1 MKKGQKMCGDGGIK
15 FFCVANELGCIR
27 SKRGWKLRGVKKCK
41 DCVNKRSFSKLSKEQ
56 KKKVK
61 KDGKIM
67 WWGSFTIRDK
77 PIRTRSIVFREGEQ
91 GFEDYNFLYKEC
103 YDIKPMVAKMF
114 KDYRLIVEA
123 KR

>member
-1 MKKGQKMCGDGGIK
+1 MFGDGGIK

-27 SKRGWKLRGVKKCK
+27 SKRGWKFRGVKKCK

-67 WWGSFTIRDK
+67 WWGSFVINPKRICTMDIRFK
-77 PIRTRSIVFREGEQ
+77 EGET
-91 GFEDYNFLYKEC
+91 GYDDYMFLYKHC
-103 YDIKPMVAKMF
+103 YDVRKIAGKAMREMVEQHIRERGS
-114 KDYRLIVEA
+114 D
-123 KR
+123 